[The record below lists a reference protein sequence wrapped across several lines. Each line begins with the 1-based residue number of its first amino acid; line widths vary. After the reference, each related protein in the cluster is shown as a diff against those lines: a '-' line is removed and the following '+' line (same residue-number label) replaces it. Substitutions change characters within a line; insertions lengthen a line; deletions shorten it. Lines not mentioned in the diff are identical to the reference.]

1 MVQNSR
7 SSVYCFKLSFYVFLP
22 IINSEVTVMENSCS
36 LMARKLSVLVSA
48 VMVGAV
54 LVTGGTV
61 SAKSSVH
68 EETVLSAT
76 QEIKLANVKID
87 GVLQKF
93 DQSAIVKDGST
104 LVPLRG
110 VFEGLGAKVEWNQV
124 TQTVTGTKG
133 STVIKLTVGKSTATV
148 NGKIVTLSAKAEII
162 NGSTMVPLRFIAEA
176 LGAKV
181 EWEAPTYTAV
191 ITSSGG
197 SSVVTPT
204 PTPKPVEESATVNG
218 IKVQY
223 GKHTYGSKNQK
234 EYDKVM
240 EIVNAKVANIDSV
253 KLDQGGKYEGLF
265 EAYLYKGDR
274 ADNYSYGSTEHRG
287 LTLAHGVFSPL
298 LEEGLTVDEA
308 VHVYK
313 VSLLASSF
321 MGDVTNPRTG
331 SPKSA
336 YDNLVNKISDCDSD
350 AQVYSAVFDAMGYNS
365 AIVAGTNH
373 ADVVIKVG
381 NNWYVTMS
389 GQFSKANVTKALEK
403 GATMLAQP
411 TYGAE
416 LKK

>member
-1 MVQNSR
+1 M
-7 SSVYCFKLSFYVFLP
+7 K
-22 IINSEVTVMENSCS
+22 NSCS
-36 LMARKLSVLVSA
+36 LMARKLSVLVSV
-48 VMVGAV
+48 VMVSTV

-61 SAKSSVH
+61 SAKSSGQELTTAQ
-68 EETVLSAT
+68 EE
-76 QEIKLANVKID
+76 KLVNVTID
-87 GVLQKF
+87 GVVQKF
-93 DQSAIVKDGST
+93 DQSAIIKNGST

-110 VFEGLGAKVEWNQV
+110 VFEGLGAKVEWNNA

-181 EWEAPTYTAV
+181 EWDAGSYTAL
-191 ITSSGG
+191 ISSSGG
-197 SSVVTPT
+197 SVVTPT

-240 EIVNAKVANIDSV
+240 EIVNAKIASFDFE
-253 KLDQGGKYEGLF
+253 LDPSGKYTEQF

-274 ADNYSYGSTEHRG
+274 AVEHPEGSQEWRG
-287 LTLAHGVFSPL
+287 LILANGKFGPL
-298 LEEGLTVDEA
+298 LEAGLTVDES
-308 VHVYK
+308 VDVYK
-313 VSLLASSF
+313 ASLIASSF
-321 MGDVTNPRTG
+321 MGDVTNPRNG

-336 YDNLVNKISDCDSD
+336 YDNLVNKLSDCDSD
-350 AQVYSAVFDAMGYNS
+350 AQVYSAVLDVLGFNTS
-365 AIVAGTNH
+365 IVASRSH
-373 ADVVIKVG
+373 ADVIVKLG
-381 NNWYVTMS
+381 NNWYSTMS
-389 GQFSKANVTKALEK
+389 GQFSKVSITKVFEK
-403 GATMLAQP
+403 DGYILSQP